1 MWMCCSSRGTSLGS
15 GVVQHN
21 ALAKKLVEEACGGKI
36 LDPNYTGIV
45 FLDGK
50 HVLGAGVF
58 TNYWPDCDVE
68 YTATLFDGMVGM
80 RIARIVA
87 RHVFVTMNCH
97 RCTAI
102 TRRDNIKAQTALAKI
117 GFMFEGVM
125 REHFPGRVDGYVFG
139 LLRSEQRL
147 IKGLK

>member
-1 MWMCCSSRGTSLGS
+1 MDRK
-15 GVVQHN
+15 VVQHN
-21 ALAKKLVEEACGGKI
+21 TLAKKLVEEAGCIKV
-36 LDPNYTGIV
+36 LDPNYSGLV
-45 FLDGK
+45 FLDGDQ
-50 HVLGAGVF
+50 VLGAGVF
-58 TNYWPDCDVE
+58 TNHCPGCDVE
-68 YTATLFDGMVGM
+68 YTATLFDGVVGI

-87 RHVFVTMNCH
+87 HHVFVTMNCH